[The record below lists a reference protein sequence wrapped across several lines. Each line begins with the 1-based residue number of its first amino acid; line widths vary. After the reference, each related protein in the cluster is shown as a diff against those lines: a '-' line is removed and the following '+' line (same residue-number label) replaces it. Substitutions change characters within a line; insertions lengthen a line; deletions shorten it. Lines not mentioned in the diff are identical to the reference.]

1 MAYIDV
7 DFNGDIA
14 TILEGLEANA
24 TKAHMMRDEIKKLKV
39 DIAPEQ
45 KEELDSKN
53 YQLRETTE
61 EQIEE
66 DEIFEDEVKSYI
78 KEYERLKS
86 DFTEDEL
93 MEILPSPTDYRYIDI
108 IRRLQAESV
117 KNIIVYKDIFQET
130 IDKEELLIIKE
141 SIELEKNKKLS
152 LTKIL
157 ESEKEEKIEQ
167 KKNKIVLVP
176 TTTGNIRVLEELKAV
191 PIEFREPFKK
201 LIDSIIDGT
210 FKNKKNFINNRKL
223 AGFTEVKG
231 FQVRVVYVRID
242 LDTFGLIT
250 AFIKKTDNSKLYRD
264 SLELKFSDYKE
275 IKEMF
280 KKQCK
285 TEEFQKENEKNLEEL
300 YRILTGEKTTS
311 KKKIKGDNND

>member
-7 DFNGDIA
+7 DFNSDIA

-24 TKAHMMRDEIKKLKV
+24 TKAHMIRDEIQKLKV
-39 DIAPEQ
+39 DITPDQ
-45 KEELDSKN
+45 KEGLNSKN
-53 YQLRETTE
+53 CPLKETTE

-117 KNIIVYKDIFQET
+117 KNIIVYRDIFQET

-141 SIELEKNKKLS
+141 SI
-152 LTKIL
+152 

-275 IKEMF
+275 IEEMF

-285 TEEFQKENEKNLEEL
+285 TEEFQQENEKNLEEL